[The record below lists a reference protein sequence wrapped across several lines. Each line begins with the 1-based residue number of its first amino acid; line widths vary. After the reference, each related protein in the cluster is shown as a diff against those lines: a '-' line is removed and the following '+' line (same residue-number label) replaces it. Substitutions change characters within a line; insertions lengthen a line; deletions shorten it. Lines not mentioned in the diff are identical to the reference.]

1 MTSSSKV
8 FVGNLN
14 FATTKDELS
23 AAFSQVGEV
32 VDVHIP
38 ADRETG
44 RPRGFAFVQ
53 FASADAASE
62 AITRFDGHEI
72 GGRPLRVSEA
82 RERQGGGGP
91 PGRGNGFRPRPSG
104 SGPGPER
111 TYRSRSGPGGGAGAG
126 AAPPPPDAFDGGWDR
141 GNRFNGG
148 DDGGDGERRRNR
160 PKGSR
165 RGLRA
170 KKRSL

>member
-14 FATTKDELS
+14 FATTKDEL
-23 AAFSQVGEV
+23 ATAFSEAGEV

-53 FASADAASE
+53 FSTPEAAAE
-62 AITRFDGHEI
+62 AISKFDGRELA
-72 GGRPLRVSEA
+72 GRPLRVSEA
-82 RERQGGGGP
+82 QERRGGGRGD
-91 PGRGNGFRPRPSG
+91 GNGFRRAPS
-104 SGPGPER
+104 PER
-111 TYRSRSGPGGGAGAG
+111 TYRSRSAGGGG
-126 AAPPPPDAFDGGWDR
+126 PPSDFDPGWDR
-141 GNRFNGG
+141 GNRFDGDEGGGWSGGGGGGGGG
-148 DDGGDGERRRNR
+148 DKGRRNR

>member
-14 FATTKDELS
+14 FATTKEELAS
-23 AAFSQVGEV
+23 AFGEVGEI

-38 ADRETG
+38 SDRETG

-53 FASADAASE
+53 FSSPEEAAA
-62 AITRFDGHEI
+62 AITRFDGQDLA
-72 GGRPLRVSEA
+72 GRPLRVSEA
-82 RERQGGGGP
+82 QERRGGGG
-91 PGRGNGFRPRPSG
+91 GGNGPPRR
-104 SGPGPER
+104 GPGPER
-111 TYRSRSGPGGGAGAG
+111 TYRSRSPGGGGPGGGG
-126 AAPPPPDAFDGGWDR
+126 PPPDFDPGWDR
-141 GNRFNGG
+141 GQREGG
-148 DDGGDGERRRNR
+148 GRDFHDDDGRRKGNR

>member
-14 FATTKDELS
+14 FATTKDEL
-23 AAFSQVGEV
+23 ATAFSEVGEV

-38 ADRETG
+38 SDRETG

-62 AITRFDGHEI
+62 AIVKFDGQEL

-91 PGRGNGFRPRPSG
+91 GGPGRGGGGGRGNGARPRS

-111 TYRSRSGPGGGAGAG
+111 TYRARPGNG
-126 AAPPPPDAFDGGWDR
+126 PPPPQDSFDGGWDR
-141 GNRFNGG
+141 GDRFAG
-148 DDGGDGERRRNR
+148 DDGEGGERRRNR

>member
-14 FATTKDELS
+14 FATTKDEL
-23 AAFSQVGEV
+23 AAVFSQVGEV

-44 RPRGFAFVQ
+44 RPRGFAFVA
-53 FASADAASE
+53 FAAAESAAE
-62 AITRFDGHEI
+62 AVTRFDGHEL

-82 RERQGGGGP
+82 RERQGGGGGGG
-91 PGRGNGFRPRPSG
+91 PGRGNGGGFRPRP

-111 TYRSRSGPGGGAGAG
+111 TYRARPGGG
-126 AAPPPPDAFDGGWDR
+126 PPPNAVASGWERGSILEGGGGDDFDGG
-141 GNRFNGG
+141 
-148 DDGGDGERRRNR
+148 RRNR

>member
-1 MTSSSKV
+1 SSKV

-14 FATTKDELS
+14 FATTKDELTS
-23 AAFSQVGEV
+23 AFSEVGEV
-32 VDVHIP
+32 VDVHVP

-53 FASADAASE
+53 FSSPEAAAA
-62 AITRFDGHEI
+62 AITRFDGQEL

-82 RERQGGGGP
+82 QERRGGGGR
-91 PGRGNGFRPRPSG
+91 PGGGNGFQRRGPA
-104 SGPGPER
+104 PGPER
-111 TYRSRSGPGGGAGAG
+111 TYRSRGPVEEPPADFDPGWDRGERSDDGGGGGAGEG
-126 AAPPPPDAFDGGWDR
+126 R
-141 GNRFNGG
+141 K
-148 DDGGDGERRRNR
+148 RNK

>member
-14 FATTKDELS
+14 FATTKDELA
-23 AAFSQVGEV
+23 AAFGEAGEV

-53 FASADAASE
+53 FSSPEAAAE
-62 AITRFDGHEI
+62 AITRFDGQELA
-72 GGRPLRVSEA
+72 GRPLRVSEA
-82 RERQGGGGP
+82 RERRGGGG
-91 PGRGNGFRPRPSG
+91 GGNGGFDRR
-104 SGPGPER
+104 GPAPER
-111 TYRSRSGPGGGAGAG
+111 TYRSRGP
-126 AAPPPPDAFDGGWDR
+126 AAAADGPPSDFDPGWDR
-141 GNRFNGG
+141 GERFEGGGEEDWGGNGKAG
-148 DDGGDGERRRNR
+148 RGRRNK

>member
-23 AAFSQVGEV
+23 TVFSQVGEV

-44 RPRGFAFVQ
+44 RPRGFAFVE
-53 FASADAASE
+53 FASAEAAGE
-62 AITRFDGHEI
+62 AVTRFDGHEL

-91 PGRGNGFRPRPSG
+91 GGRGPGRGNGFRPRSP
-104 SGPGPER
+104 GPGPER
-111 TYRSRSGPGGGAGAG
+111 TYRARPG
-126 AAPPPPDAFDGGWDR
+126 APPPPQENNFDGGWDR
-141 GNRFNGG
+141 GNRFGGGG
-148 DDGGDGERRRNR
+148 DDDERRRNR